1 MTDNTSAA
9 PEDLGRPVSYLVLT
23 DGTRVYDRSGAA
35 VGTVAHVLAD
45 EGPDIFHGLVLDT
58 PAGHR
63 FVGSDLVDGI
73 YTHGVIVAQ
82 PADRLPEPSED
93 AAARAA
99 EAQDA
104 SLADGLRRAWDRL
117 LGR

>member
-1 MTDNTSAA
+1 MTDNHSAA
-9 PEDLGRPVSYLVLT
+9 PGDLGRPVSYLVLT

-35 VGTVAHVLAD
+35 VGTVEHVLAD
-45 EGPDIFHGLVLDT
+45 EGSDIFHGLVVDT

-63 FVGSDLVDGI
+63 FVRSDLVDGI
-73 YTHGVIVAQ
+73 YIHGVIVAE